1 MKTIIYTCNGD
12 VTPSDLEDNIR
23 DIDAWWPEIKDG
35 YPVTEED
42 QVEVALSLIGKAI
55 VTVSPIII
63 LTFLREV
70 RVGRMDCDDLN
81 IYCNGK
87 SIDIW
92 DDGEIDTWPGGFSM
106 TRGHL
111 LFDD

>member
-12 VTPSDLEDNIR
+12 VTPLDLTHTTTAE
-23 DIDAWWPEIKDG
+23 AWWPEIKYG
-35 YPVTEED
+35 RPVTEEA
-42 QVEVALSLIGKAI
+42 QVEVALRLMGYTI

-63 LTFLREV
+63 LTLLREV
-70 RVGRMDCDDLN
+70 RVGRMPYMDLE
-81 IYCNGK
+81 IFCNGK

-106 TRGHL
+106 TRGRL
-111 LFDD
+111 LFDAN